1 MAKHG
6 KKYLE
11 ALKLVELEKLY
22 EPQEAISLLKKMNYV
37 KFDSTLEVHM
47 KLGVDPRHADQ
58 MVRGVAMLPAGTGK
72 EVKVLVFA
80 QGEKAN
86 EAEAAGADFVG
97 LDDLIKQIEADWLGF
112 DVAIATPDVMGKVG
126 RLGKKLGPRG
136 LMPSPKAG
144 TITFDIARTVQDVKA
159 GRVEFKVDKT
169 ALLHIPA
176 GKMSFSEDALMSN
189 LTSVMDSV
197 MRAKPSGAKGIYVK
211 SVVISS
217 TMSPSLHLDVATAT
231 ALSLL
236 LKLRVTR
243 RGLKSPGP
251 RVPGAND
258 RQRQMNSPWSSVQNR
273 RPFFILE
280 GSFYKPTPSERR
292 NARCLHR
299 PNQTKSLN

>member
-1 MAKHG
+1 MATHG

-11 ALKLVELEKLY
+11 ALKLVEAEKLY
-22 EPQEAISLLKKMNYV
+22 EPVEAISLLKKMHYV
-37 KFDSTLEVHM
+37 KFDATLEVHM

-72 EVKVLVFA
+72 EMKVLVFA

-144 TITFDIARTVQDVKA
+144 TITFDVARTVQDVKA
-159 GRVEFKVDKT
+159 GRVEFKVDRT

-176 GKMSFSEDALMSN
+176 GKLSFSEEALLSN

-197 MRAKPSGAKGIYVK
+197 MRARPSGAKGTYVK
-211 SVVISS
+211 SVVLSS
-217 TMSPSLHLDVATAT
+217 TMSPSIRLDVSVATA
-231 ALSLL
+231 
-236 LKLRVTR
+236 LK
-243 RGLKSPGP
+243 P
-251 RVPGAND
+251 A
-258 RQRQMNSPWSSVQNR
+258 
-273 RPFFILE
+273 
-280 GSFYKPTPSERR
+280 
-292 NARCLHR
+292 
-299 PNQTKSLN
+299 

>member
-1 MAKHG
+1 MAQHG

-11 ALKLVELEKLY
+11 ALKLVEPEKLY
-22 EPQEAISLLKKMNYV
+22 QPQEAISLLKKMNYV
-37 KFDSTLEVHM
+37 KFDSTLEIHM

-86 EAEAAGADFVG
+86 EATAAGADFVG

-112 DVAIATPDVMGKVG
+112 DVAVATPDVMGKVG

-144 TITFDIARTVQDVKA
+144 TITFDVARTVQDVKA

-189 LTSVMDSV
+189 VASVMDAV
-197 MRAKPSGAKGIYVK
+197 MRAKPSGAKGTYVK
-211 SVVISS
+211 SVVLSS
-217 TMSPSLHLDVATAT
+217 TMSPSLRLDVPTAT
-231 ALSLL
+231 AL
-236 LKLRVTR
+236 
-243 RGLKSPGP
+243 
-251 RVPGAND
+251 
-258 RQRQMNSPWSSVQNR
+258 
-273 RPFFILE
+273 
-280 GSFYKPTPSERR
+280 KPM
-292 NARCLHR
+292 
-299 PNQTKSLN
+299 

>member
-1 MAKHG
+1 MAQHG

-11 ALKLVELEKLY
+11 ALKLVEPEKLY
-22 EPQEAISLLKKMNYV
+22 QPQEAITILKKMNYV
-37 KFDSTLEVHM
+37 KFDATLEVHM

-72 EVKVLVFA
+72 EMKVLVFA
-80 QGEKAN
+80 QGEKAA

-144 TITFDIARTVQDVKA
+144 TITFDVARTVQDVKA

-176 GKMSFSEDALMSN
+176 GKMSFSEDALMLN
-189 LTSVMDSV
+189 LTSVMDAVS
-197 MRAKPSGAKGIYVK
+197 RAKPSGAKGTYVK

-217 TMSPSLHLDVATAT
+217 TMSPSIHLDVSTAM
-231 ALSLL
+231 AL
-236 LKLRVTR
+236 
-243 RGLKSPGP
+243 
-251 RVPGAND
+251 
-258 RQRQMNSPWSSVQNR
+258 
-273 RPFFILE
+273 
-280 GSFYKPTPSERR
+280 KP
-292 NARCLHR
+292 A
-299 PNQTKSLN
+299 

>member
-11 ALKLVELEKLY
+11 AQKLVDPEKLY
-22 EPQEAISLLKKMNYV
+22 LPQEAITLLKKINYV
-37 KFDSTLEVHM
+37 KFDSTLEIHM

-80 QGEKAN
+80 QGEKVN
-86 EAEAAGADFVG
+86 EATAAGADFVG

-144 TITFDIARTVQDVKA
+144 TITFDVARTVQDVKA

-176 GKMSFSEDALMSN
+176 GKMSFSEASLMAN
-189 LTSVMDSV
+189 LTSVVDAVS
-197 MRAKPSGAKGIYVK
+197 RAKPSGAKGTYVK
-211 SVVISS
+211 SVVLSS
-217 TMSPSLHLDVATAT
+217 TMSPSVRLDVAEAM
-231 ALSLL
+231 AL
-236 LKLRVTR
+236 
-243 RGLKSPGP
+243 
-251 RVPGAND
+251 
-258 RQRQMNSPWSSVQNR
+258 
-273 RPFFILE
+273 RP
-280 GSFYKPTPSERR
+280 
-292 NARCLHR
+292 A
-299 PNQTKSLN
+299 

>member
-1 MAKHG
+1 MPQHG

-11 ALKLVELEKLY
+11 ALKQVEEGKLY
-22 EPQEAISLLKKMNYV
+22 QPQEAVSLLKKINYV
-37 KFDSTLEVHM
+37 KFDPTIEVHM

-72 EVKVLVFA
+72 EMKVLVFA

-97 LDDLIKQIEADWLGF
+97 LDDLIKQIEGDWLGF

-144 TITFDIARTVQDVKA
+144 TITFDLAKTIQEVKA

-176 GKMSFSEDALMSN
+176 GKLSFSEDAIMSN
-189 LTSVMDSV
+189 ITSVVDAV
-197 MRAKPSGAKGIYVK
+197 VRARPTGAKGTYVK
-211 SVVISS
+211 SVVLSS
-217 TMSPSLHLDVATAT
+217 TMSPSVRLDVATAT
-231 ALSLL
+231 AL
-236 LKLRVTR
+236 
-243 RGLKSPGP
+243 
-251 RVPGAND
+251 
-258 RQRQMNSPWSSVQNR
+258 
-273 RPFFILE
+273 
-280 GSFYKPTPSERR
+280 KP
-292 NARCLHR
+292 
-299 PNQTKSLN
+299 Q